1 MHTHTCVY
9 LCAHTHMCCVY
20 RQAFAIL
27 FLQAFVFLVTF
38 TFKAAGW
45 WYNSVAVLWV
55 PSPFQEEKLCVAYT
69 SAH

>member
-1 MHTHTCVY
+1 
-9 LCAHTHMCCVY
+9 MCCVY
-20 RQAFAIL
+20 RQAFAIF
-27 FLQAFVFLVTF
+27 FLQAFVFLVTL